1 LKALPGLL
9 PRSHA
14 HDPPTRY
21 FPRPPPTAAA
31 PNCAVGEAEEEEE
44 GAEEGEEEEEE
55 ILEATDGLREETGYQ
70 PLRLLQAHLT
80 YPTSHHN

>member
-1 LKALPGLL
+1 MPQRQEIAGKGEETGEAEMK
-9 PRSHA
+9 
-14 HDPPTRY
+14 
-21 FPRPPPTAAA
+21 
-31 PNCAVGEAEEEEE
+31 VGEAEEEEV

-55 ILEATDGLREETGYQ
+55 ILGATDGLREETGYQ

>member
-1 LKALPGLL
+1 MK
-9 PRSHA
+9 
-14 HDPPTRY
+14 
-21 FPRPPPTAAA
+21 
-31 PNCAVGEAEEEEE
+31 VGEAEEEED

-55 ILEATDGLREETGYQ
+55 ILEATDGLREEAGYQ